1 MDKDLKQEVGGKA
14 QNIKGRVKEAV
25 GAVTGNKK
33 TEAEGVA
40 DRIAGAARE
49 KVAEVKRSLST
60 PNHRHADETES
71 KHRHVEKSD
80 DE

>member
-1 MDKDLKQEVGGKA
+1 MDKNLKEQAGGKG

-25 GAVTGNKK
+25 GAVTGNKR

-40 DRIAGAARE
+40 DRVVGAARE
-49 KVAEVKRSLST
+49 KIAEVKRNLSN
-60 PNHRHADETES
+60 PSHGKDE
-71 KHRHVEKSD
+71 KAD